1 MRLTLQ
7 DIENGQI
14 ESAQKRMNTED
25 GGLAKHASV
34 CPAEINW
41 EKGKIIGREP
51 KWTQRKFLEGIETL
65 KQKNR
70 GITPLNSYNKMEQ
83 WQSTVYAFHNMESD
97 VR

>member
-1 MRLTLQ
+1 
-7 DIENGQI
+7 
-14 ESAQKRMNTED
+14 MNTGD

-34 CPAEINW
+34 CPAGINW